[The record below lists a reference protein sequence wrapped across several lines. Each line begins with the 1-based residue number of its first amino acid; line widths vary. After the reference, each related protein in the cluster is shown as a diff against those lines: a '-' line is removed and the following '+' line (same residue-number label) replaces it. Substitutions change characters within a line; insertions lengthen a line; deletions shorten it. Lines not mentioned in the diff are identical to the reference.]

1 MSLESF
7 DCPMCKRSKMK
18 KGISRIK
25 FQFVLDDGTTGD
37 AKHPFLVCP
46 VCNNIQIVS
55 DVIKPS
61 TLTLNYT
68 HNNLIYLCSITIM
81 SARRRTGCNHG

>member
-18 KGISRIK
+18 KGIPRIK
-25 FQFVLDDGTTGD
+25 FQYVLDDGTSGD
-37 AKHPFLVCP
+37 ATHPFLVCL
-46 VCNNIQIVS
+46 VCNNIQIMS

-61 TLTLNYT
+61 TLTFELYT
-68 HNNLIYLCSITIM
+68 E
-81 SARRRTGCNHG
+81 